1 MRKTSAGWR
10 DRLSNVPIPE
20 QHVVPLVAAVVA
32 ERFLRVR
39 LPGPAALTRIGGA
52 VLLIVAWSLAR
63 RAWREARSVRLA
75 DPERLV
81 TTGPYARSR
90 HPMYRAW
97 ALGHLGWALLVRS
110 GWALAL
116 WLPAVLAMHR
126 EVDAEEAALRRRF
139 GAAYERY
146 AGVVQR

>member
-1 MRKTSAGWR
+1 MRKTPSGWR

-20 QHVVPLVAAVVA
+20 QHALPLVAAVVA
-32 ERFLRVR
+32 ERFLRFR
-39 LPGPAALTRIGGA
+39 LPVPAGPSRIGGA
-52 VLLIVAWSLAR
+52 VLLIAAASLAA
-63 RAWREARSVRLA
+63 RAWREARDVRLA

-97 ALGHLGWALLVRS
+97 ALGHLGWALFTRS

-116 WLPAVLAMHR
+116 WLPAVRAVRR
-126 EVDAEEAALRRRF
+126 EVGEEEDALRRRF
-139 GAAYERY
+139 GAEYERY
-146 AGVVQR
+146 AEVVRR